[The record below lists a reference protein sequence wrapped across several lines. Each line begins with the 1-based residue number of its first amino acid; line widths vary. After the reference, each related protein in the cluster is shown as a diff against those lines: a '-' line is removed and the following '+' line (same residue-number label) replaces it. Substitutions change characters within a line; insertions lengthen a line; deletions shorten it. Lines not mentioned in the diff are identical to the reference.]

1 MNKLVACI
9 YEAHTVV
16 ALVLLQND
24 YAGGDGCAKEK
35 ILRKLNDSVHIVVAY
50 QILADLLLSS
60 STVEHTGKLN
70 NGSCAFG

>member
-1 MNKLVACI
+1 MNKLIACI

-24 YAGGDGCAKEK
+24 DAGGDGCAKEQ
-35 ILRKLNDSVHIVVAY
+35 ILRKLNNRIHIVVAY
-50 QILADLLLSS
+50 QILADLLLGS

-70 NGSCAFG
+70 NGSRAFG